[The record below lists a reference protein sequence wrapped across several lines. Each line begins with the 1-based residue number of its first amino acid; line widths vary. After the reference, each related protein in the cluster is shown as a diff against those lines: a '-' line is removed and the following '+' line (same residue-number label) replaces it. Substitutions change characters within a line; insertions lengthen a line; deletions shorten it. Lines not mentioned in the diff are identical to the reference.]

1 MTEVHRVAAKAI
13 RAARHQA
20 LRRNRESGPPAAF
33 ARAIVAD
40 EAVLQVSPR
49 EQGQRP
55 ELNSRQALLDRG
67 LRRQEHDRPEYEGA
81 VRGAGEPPRRSA
93 AGPAH
98 TLAGSVFGMNR
109 MKRFAA
115 TIVPARKANVAVRPE
130 LSATSPPRSG
140 PIEEPTAW
148 APKST

>member
-55 ELNSRQALLDRG
+55 ELNSRQALLDRR
-67 LRRQEHDRPEYEGA
+67 LRCQEHDRPEYEAA
-81 VRGAGEPPRRSA
+81 VRGAGEPPRRST
-93 AGPAH
+93 AGPPP
-98 TLAGSVFGMNR
+98 T
-109 MKRFAA
+109 
-115 TIVPARKANVAVRPE
+115 
-130 LSATSPPRSG
+130 PPRPGLRLDRTERVS
-140 PIEEPTAW
+140 
-148 APKST
+148 AP

>member
-1 MTEVHRVAAKAI
+1 MTEVHRIAAVAI
-13 RAARHQA
+13 RSACHQA

-98 TLAGSVFGMNR
+98 TPAGSGFGPKKV
-109 MKRFAA
+109 KRFPA
-115 TIVPARKANVAVRPE
+115 TNI
-130 LSATSPPRSG
+130 PPREAER
-140 PIEEPTAW
+140 PVKP
-148 APKST
+148 